1 MALQVINRNSNI
13 FTPSVADE
21 INRVIQQND
30 DLIDNFKTEDLEP
43 KQSMTDINIVR
54 SNGQIL
60 ENQSILCGHIAQL
73 YIVAKNATEIEIS
86 VPSDN
91 VTMFQC
97 LSIDGGVAQYKLESN
112 KMKAMLAITGIVYII
127 GQYTV

>member
-30 DLIDNFKTEDLEP
+30 DLIDNFEIEDLEP
-43 KQSMTDINIVR
+43 QQNISDINIVR

-73 YIVAKNATEIEIS
+73 YIIAKDPTEIELSI
-86 VPSDN
+86 PSDN
-91 VTMFQC
+91 ITMFQC
-97 LSIDGGVAQYKLESN
+97 LSMSGGIAQYKLEGS
-112 KMKAMLAITGIVYII
+112 KLKSMLSSSGIIYII